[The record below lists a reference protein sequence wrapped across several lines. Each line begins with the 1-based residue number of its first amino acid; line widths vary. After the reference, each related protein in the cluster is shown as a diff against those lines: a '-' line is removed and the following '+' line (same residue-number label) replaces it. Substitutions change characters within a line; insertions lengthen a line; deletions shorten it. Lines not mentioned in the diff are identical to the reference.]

1 MISLSSPLPPLAPPG
16 LGSALAPLP
25 PCLNRERLLD
35 APEALHPALWRAQ
48 GGGRSAGVRASG
60 YARLDAELP
69 GGGWPVRALT
79 ELLLPRSGI
88 GEIRLLAPMLA
99 ALARE
104 GRVLMLFEPPAQL
117 SAEGLEQIGL
127 PPASCLVVRIRP
139 GRGPSTSRVPAPG
152 LVAAADLC
160 WALEQALRS
169 GQLGAVLAW
178 PGALARPEWLRR
190 LQLAAQSH
198 EGPAFLLRELAA
210 RSRPSPAPLRLALQP
225 VGADLLGVQ
234 ILKRRGPAL
243 AWPLRLALQPVLSE
257 RAQARAASLQAL
269 PLGQPQAPGPAYM
282 PDNRPGNRLGNSE
295 PEVRNPQRLD
305 VQAAAQPG
313 SGASLQP
320 AGRLSPP

>member
-1 MISLSSPLPPLAPPG
+1 
-16 LGSALAPLP
+16 
-25 PCLNRERLLD
+25 
-35 APEALHPALWRAQ
+35 
-48 GGGRSAGVRASG
+48 
-60 YARLDAELP
+60 
-69 GGGWPVRALT
+69 LT

-99 ALARE
+99 VLVRE

-127 PPASCLVVRIRP
+127 PAASCLVVRIRP
-139 GRGPSTSRVPAPG
+139 GRGPSTSRGLAPAPG
-152 LVAAADLC
+152 LAAAADLC

-257 RAQARAASLQAL
+257 RAQARAASLQA
-269 PLGQPQAPGPAYM
+269 PLPGP
-282 PDNRPGNRLGNSE
+282 L
-295 PEVRNPQRLD
+295 
-305 VQAAAQPG
+305 QAAGRVDRPADAPALAQ
-313 SGASLQP
+313 SGADRVLQP
-320 AGRLSPP
+320 AGRPSPP